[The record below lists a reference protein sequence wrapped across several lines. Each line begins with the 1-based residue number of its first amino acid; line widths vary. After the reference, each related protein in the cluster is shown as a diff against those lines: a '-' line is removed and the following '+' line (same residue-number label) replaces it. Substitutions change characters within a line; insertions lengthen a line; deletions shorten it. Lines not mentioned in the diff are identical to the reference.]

1 MNHSFLLEI
10 ALVASTITTFFVG
23 VIAFVINSK
32 RQDAE
37 DSYAIANKGCRDVS
51 ERARSLQSEVY
62 KLTGE
67 RDFLQKELDAA
78 NAQLDQI
85 NAIINP
91 EEDEDE

>member
-37 DSYAIANKGCRDVS
+37 DSYAIANKGGRG
-51 ERARSLQSEVY
+51 LQTY
-62 KLTGE
+62 
-67 RDFLQKELDAA
+67 
-78 NAQLDQI
+78 
-85 NAIINP
+85 
-91 EEDEDE
+91 